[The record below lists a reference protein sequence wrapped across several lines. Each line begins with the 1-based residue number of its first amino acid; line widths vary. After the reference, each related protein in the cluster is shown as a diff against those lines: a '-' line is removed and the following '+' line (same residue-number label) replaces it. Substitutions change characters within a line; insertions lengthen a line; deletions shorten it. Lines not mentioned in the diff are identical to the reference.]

1 MVECKINIE
10 RAKSLCWPECNKYW
24 QVKVLL
30 EAKGHILLGCS
41 KLQLQ
46 TPTTHNTAIDQLNPM
61 PCHQRVN
68 CFYYASLLKKKSLL
82 LKALGKIN
90 SIWIRTP
97 LTLISPKS
105 YLKGEQHNKPTA
117 PPLTPTMV
125 IIPPLANQRILFLGC
140 TYNTPHTPTSK
151 SIQFLF
157 QICQNHS
164 SHICKIIKFSPKKS
178 DEKIA
183 WPAQWICSKCNA
195 MCFQWSSE
203 SVSTPQLSVFPM
215 PPVNLPLCYSWH
227 TQAVQCRSRRTWNL
241 LFTAFYGR
249 ATVNSALG
257 RETPQSRS
265 HPTYIP
271 KSIALR
277 WSTAQ
282 TNLLMCKR
290 IHYCTNQPTIVQN
303 NPLLCKTTYYCNS
316 NEQNWMQVIDIND
329 YHDHLI

>member
-1 MVECKINIE
+1 M
-10 RAKSLCWPECNKYW
+10 
-24 QVKVLL
+24 
-30 EAKGHILLGCS
+30 G
-41 KLQLQ
+41 
-46 TPTTHNTAIDQLNPM
+46 
-61 PCHQRVN
+61 
-68 CFYYASLLKKKSLL
+68 
-82 LKALGKIN
+82 
-90 SIWIRTP
+90 TP

-105 YLKGEQHNKPTA
+105 YLKGEQHNRPTA
-117 PPLTPTMV
+117 PPVTPTMV

-140 TYNTPHTPTSK
+140 TYNTPHTPTPK

-157 QICQNHS
+157 QICQNHL
-164 SHICKIIKFSPKKS
+164 SHICKIIKFSPKKNRWENWLTYTVYS
-178 DEKIA
+178 I
-183 WPAQWICSKCNA
+183 CNA

-271 KSIALR
+271 KPIALR

-282 TNLLMCKR
+282 TNLLMCKP

-303 NPLLCKTTYYCNS
+303 NPLERGRHCTHFDIGPGFRNIAGRWFLSIHCSRLSVITVFPCLPYDAQPPNPIIILHFSPILFPSTIFSLLFVWTHIYHSTVHS
-316 NEQNWMQVIDIND
+316 NM
-329 YHDHLI
+329 HLLM